1 MRILDA
7 KLNTIKLDVLSMM
20 QLVQNQLQESSQ
32 VLITIDE
39 EKIRE
44 IKKRENKVDKF
55 DTKINRDCER
65 FLAMCTPVADDLRMV
80 MTINN
85 ILPSVER
92 ISDVAEKIAKFCK
105 KFPEPIDPE
114 LINHLELLELMQSL
128 NFMYNSVMESF
139 AENSTL
145 KLHDVFVKDQEINR
159 IYKDGKKK
167 LIERLEQTNNSAE
180 KLVNLLLIIS
190 KLERVG
196 DHIKTIAEEIYF
208 CVEGTFLRHKHQNI
222 N

>member
-7 KLNTIKLDVLSMM
+7 KLNTIKLDVIAMM
-20 QLVQNQLQESSQ
+20 QLAQLQLQESNE
-32 VLITIDE
+32 VLLNYDE
-39 EKIRE
+39 EKVRI
-44 IKKRENKVDKF
+44 IKKREKKVDKF

-65 FLAMCTPVADDLRMV
+65 FLAICTPVADDLRTI

-92 ISDVAEKIAKFCK
+92 ISDVAEKIAKFSK
-105 KFPEPIDPE
+105 KYPEKLDQE
-114 LINHLELLELMQSL
+114 LVDNLKLQQLLASL
-128 NFMYNSVMESF
+128 NIMYDSALESF
-139 AENSTL
+139 TENNTQ
-145 KLHDVFVKDQEINR
+145 KLHDVFVKDKEINR
-159 IYKDGKKK
+159 MYKDAKKK
-167 LIERLEQTNNSAE
+167 LIDSLGNSSEDNE

-208 CVEGTFLRHKHQNI
+208 CVEGAFLRHKHD
-222 N
+222 